1 MPDLA
6 NESPVT
12 GRDSRVTRIAHA
24 GLGPTAFGYPVLG
37 LAGFIVAAFLG
48 MGLALGI
55 LRSGRL

>member
-6 NESPVT
+6 NQSLVN
-12 GRDSRVTRIAHA
+12 GRSSRVTRIAHA
-24 GLGPTAFGYPVLG
+24 RRYAD
-37 LAGFIVAAFLG
+37 IVAASIAALLG